1 MTSDLSPSPAK
12 LNYDADNF
20 LVEFNVSEYAP
31 EVRKSTRV
39 ELDYVAMQMP

>member
-1 MTSDLSPSPAK
+1 MTSDLSPSQAK
-12 LNYDADNF
+12 LNYDADKF

-39 ELDYVAMQMP
+39 RLDYVAM